1 MTLAYL
7 AEFSWPDW
15 LLIFLA
21 LVYLRQIFQF
31 YRGLFRFQAGQNQ
44 AQFAVTVIVPARNE
58 AFNIRRCLNSLSRQA
73 YPNYEILVVDDH
85 STDATAEIV
94 QQMATETPGVRLLQL
109 QDNTPCAAPKKHAI
123 AWGIAACSSEIIAT
137 IDADCEAPPLW
148 LATLISTFEPTVG
161 MVAGPVIYHKEKNL
175 FEKLQALE
183 FLGLVTAGAGSL
195 GAGQPI
201 IANGANLAYR
211 RVAFEAVKGFEGI
224 DHLASGDD
232 DLLMQKIAF
241 QTKWQVRFVSGEAIV
256 RTHPVST
263 LRQFFTQRI
272 RWASKAKIYKGLS
285 IKFFLV
291 ATYLFYALLF
301 AGLPLALAGKLS
313 PGILLSVL
321 LAKMGM
327 DGCVVRRGAELFR
340 RTDLLRYFFLAE
352 FLQIP
357 YILYVGAWGTLGK
370 VEWKGRSWRNEEKR
384 RGAHACR

>member
-1 MTLAYL
+1 MILAYL
-7 AEFSWPDW
+7 IEFTWIDW

-21 LVYLRQIFQF
+21 LVYLQQIFRF
-31 YRGLFRFQAGQNQ
+31 YRGLFRFQTGQNQ
-44 AQFAVTVIVPARNE
+44 THLAVTVIVPARNE
-58 AFNIRRCLNSLSRQA
+58 ASNIRRCLDSLSRQT

-94 QQMATETPGVRLLQL
+94 KEFAAEMPHIRLLQL
-109 QDNTPCAAPKKHAI
+109 HENTLCAAPKKRAISRAI
-123 AWGIAACSSEIIAT
+123 AASQNEIVVT
-137 IDADCEAPPLW
+137 IDADCEAPPRW
-148 LATLISTFEPTVG
+148 LATLISAFEPTVG
-161 MVAGPVIYHKEKNL
+161 MVAGPVIYYEEKNL

-195 GAGQPI
+195 GAGRPI

-211 RVAFEAVKGFEGI
+211 RAAFAAVNGFAGI

-232 DLLMQKIAF
+232 DLLMQKIAY
-241 QTKWQVRFVSGEAIV
+241 QTKWQVRFVAGDAIV

-263 LRQFFTQRI
+263 LRQFLTQRI
-272 RWASKAKIYKGLS
+272 RWASKATIYKGLS
-285 IKFFLV
+285 IKFFLI

-313 PGILLSVL
+313 PGILLAAFLV
-321 LAKMGM
+321 KMGM

-357 YILYVGAWGTLGK
+357 YILYVGALGTLGK
-370 VEWKGRSWRNEEKR
+370 VEWKGRHDRD
-384 RGAHACR
+384 